1 MVKQEL
7 ALCAWLNSQLSA
19 YHMEF
24 DRLQAEDPEAQAL
37 TLQRLVAQVM
47 NGIPLLQTSAIR
59 HAVWALTLHSGC
71 S

>member
-1 MVKQEL
+1 
-7 ALCAWLNSQLSA
+7 
-19 YHMEF
+19 MEF